1 MAPLVALKIVVF
13 VLPLGLDTL
22 GIAIALGLRG
32 LSPWRPALTFAT
44 FEGIMPIFGIVLARI
59 VSLRFESVAVVVGG
73 MILIGMGVHAIRE
86 ATLGEGG
93 TEGVSFSSFRAS
105 LAAGLA
111 ISTDELAIGFP
122 LGASRLPIA
131 TVLIAIAVQTLFVT
145 ALGIALGNRVGSAL
159 GRRASRYAGVAAG
172 IAFSAVGLWLISE
185 AFLAK

>member
-1 MAPLVALKIVVF
+1 MAGLVALKIVAF

-22 GIAIALGLRG
+22 AIAIALGLRD
-32 LSPWRPALTFAT
+32 LSPWRPAFTFAT

-59 VSLRFESVAVVVGG
+59 VGLRFETAAVVMGG
-73 MILIGMGVHAIRE
+73 IILIGIGVHAIRE
-86 ATLGEGG
+86 AMLGEEG

-105 LAAGLA
+105 FVSGLA

-122 LGASRLPIA
+122 LGASGLPIA

-172 IAFSAVGLWLISE
+172 IAFSAVGLWLIIE
-185 AFLAK
+185 VFLAK